1 MTFCNMLNVSF
12 ARWLPLSK
20 PPAHTS
26 HDVVALARRALQFRK
41 IGHTGTL
48 DPDVTGVVVLALGKA
63 TRLIQYLPG
72 TKTYH
77 AWIRLGLTTDT
88 YDASGQ
94 VIQERSVPTLSQA
107 DLDTALNAFRGRISQ
122 QAPMVSAVSVNGQRL
137 YKLARRGIDLPER
150 PLRQVE
156 IHELR
161 LNHWQTP
168 VLELEVSCSS
178 GTYIRALAHDL
189 GESLGCGAVLERM
202 ERTMANGVSLTQCTR
217 LEHLMSL
224 EAEPEPGLAA
234 EALLSHI
241 PSLQLASEVD
251 LLHLFQGK
259 AIAFETPEAPFTIDS
274 QRNSSPVFRIYA
286 PSGEWVSLASFT
298 SEGLKSKIWML
309 EGSP

>member
-1 MTFCNMLNVSF
+1 MLNVSF
-12 ARWLPLSK
+12 ARWLPLCK

-26 HDVVALARRALQFRK
+26 HDVVALARRALHFRK

-48 DPDVTGVVVLALGKA
+48 DPDVTGVVLLALGKA

-72 TKTYH
+72 TKTYY

-94 VIQERSVPTLSQA
+94 VLQERPVPTLSHA
-107 DLDTALNAFRGRISQ
+107 DLETALNAFRGRISQ

-137 YKLARRGIDLPER
+137 YKLARRGIELPQR
-150 PLRQVE
+150 PFREVDIYSLQLHDWQSPIVE
-156 IHELR
+156 I
-161 LNHWQTP
+161 
-168 VLELEVSCSS
+168 EVTCSS

-189 GESLGCGAVLERM
+189 GESLGCGAILERM
-202 ERTMANGVSLTQCTR
+202 ERTMANGVDLSQCAQLEQLVSLDIN
-217 LEHLMSL
+217 
-224 EAEPEPGLAA
+224 PEPGLAA

-241 PSLQLASEVD
+241 PLLQLASEKD

-259 AIAFETPEAPFTIDS
+259 AIAFDAPFTTDAS
-274 QRNSSPVFRIYA
+274 REPPSVFRVYA

-298 SEGLKSKIWML
+298 PEGLKSKIWML
-309 EGSP
+309 EGSPQP